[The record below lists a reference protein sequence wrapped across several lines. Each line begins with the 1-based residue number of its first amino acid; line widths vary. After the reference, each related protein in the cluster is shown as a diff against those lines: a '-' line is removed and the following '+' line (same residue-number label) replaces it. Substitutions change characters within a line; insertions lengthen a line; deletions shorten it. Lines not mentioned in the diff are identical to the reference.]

1 MLIKNNLLHLDVE
14 YKDSQLVTYLQLPHL
29 QIYSNS
35 ELLFETFPVLQYPIF
50 VTVNN
55 RIWTSVII
63 MILNINNHY
72 LN

>member
-55 RIWTSVII
+55 RI
-63 MILNINNHY
+63 
-72 LN
+72 